1 MIKVIVQKLETLEHL
16 HWHYNM
22 KEIKVKGHPDLIRDV
37 SSKAIVNKNLLDYEN
52 YMKAS
57 KFRLSEKNKID
68 NMEKDLS
75 ELKNEIDDIKSLLID
90 LINKA

>member
-1 MIKVIVQKLETLEHL
+1 
-16 HWHYNM
+16 
-22 KEIKVKGHPDLIRDV
+22 
-37 SSKAIVNKNLLDYEN
+37 
-52 YMKAS
+52 MKAS
-57 KFRLSEKNKID
+57 KFRMSEKNKID